1 MDPDERAAEAYMD
14 VIRAG
19 TLELHPA
26 ERRLLVDGQPV
37 ELGARAFDLLRV
49 LAESPGRLVTKATLL
64 DRVWPKLV
72 VDENNLPTQVAA
84 LRRAIGPDLIRTV
97 AGFGYRLE
105 LPATARDA
113 ALAPPEQA
121 MPPPRPGA
129 RRTPTRR
136 LAPMVGRD
144 EDFASIVALFGRGR
158 LVTVV
163 GMPGVGKSRLAEEI
177 AASGALTPAES
188 ALLVPISPFTDVAP
202 IPAAIAI
209 GLGLSLPDSLEG
221 FEALE
226 RALGDRPTL
235 LVLDSAEHLASAL
248 AGPLGVLIG
257 RVPEL
262 RVLVTSQIPLG
273 IAGELVYRLG
283 PLALPAPGASR
294 AELGAAPAVA
304 LFAQRAAAADRGF
317 VLDATNAPLVVEIC
331 RRLDGNPLALEL
343 AAARVPALGVSA
355 LHDRLDD
362 RLRLLKRS
370 ARTDDPRHGALDAA
384 FEWSHGLLGPAEQRV
399 FNRLGAFAGTFPLQ
413 VAASSVADAE
423 IDALEAIDLIAR
435 LVDRSLVT
443 ALPGDPPRYVLSETA
458 RCYALDRLAAAG
470 ELEAARSRMATTLL
484 AEMDTAYA
492 DYWSLDEACWRRRYL
507 PELDNLR
514 AALAWAEK
522 ADRVLAISLYG
533 STWPLFVEAELLSD
547 GRAGYESLVRLLGD
561 GLPLGRLGRF
571 WEAAAAYHST
581 GRCDRAR
588 YAAEL
593 AARMHGEVGD
603 DRSRYYALTLLVVN
617 WRADNAAARSA
628 FADAR
633 LLEDPAWPPRL
644 LTHGALT
651 EAAILMAAGELDGAR
666 DACRRAVR
674 LALSVSERQALAA
687 TVRIVELDLACGDI
701 AGALQLGRPLA
712 LSLRHTSHHAMLIDL
727 LTLVLGA
734 LLEVGD
740 LAEARATGA
749 ELHALASRMD
759 PGRLYASLDA
769 MTLLACLEGRHDAA
783 AHVARQADAGHEAR
797 GFERRRAH
805 EARLQDTALRLI
817 ECHLGAGWRT
827 ARRPAPL
834 DEVRAC
840 ALALG
845 LES

>member
-1 MDPDERAAEAYMD
+1 MD
-14 VIRAG
+14 VTRLG

-26 ERRLLVDGQPV
+26 ERRLLVAGQPV
-37 ELGARAFDLLRV
+37 EIGARAFDLLRV
-49 LAESPGRLVTKATLL
+49 LAENPGRLVTKATLL
-64 DRVWPKLV
+64 DRVWPRLV

-84 LRRAIGPDLIRTV
+84 LRRAIGSELIRTV
-97 AGFGYRLE
+97 PGFGYRLE
-105 LPATARDA
+105 LPVSGTDEAPVAPEMV
-113 ALAPPEQA
+113 APPA
-121 MPPPRPGA
+121 RPAG
-129 RRTPTRR
+129 RRTPPRR
-136 LAPMVGRD
+136 LAPMLGREAD
-144 EDFASIVALFGRGR
+144 LAALVARFETAR

-163 GMPGVGKSRLAEEI
+163 GMPGVGKTRLAEEI
-177 AASGALTPAES
+177 AASEALAPAES
-188 ALLVPISPFTDVAP
+188 ALVVPIAPFADISP
-202 IPAAIAI
+202 IPAAISI
-209 GLGLSLPDSLEG
+209 GLGLSLPDSVDG

-226 RALGDRPTL
+226 RALGDTPTL
-235 LVLDSAEHLASAL
+235 LVLDSAEHLAGSL
-248 AGPLGVLIG
+248 AGPLGVLIE
-257 RVPEL
+257 RVAQL

-273 IAGELVYRLG
+273 IAGEVVYRLG
-283 PLALPAPGASR
+283 PLSLPAAGASG
-294 AELGAAPAVA
+294 AEVGAAAAVA

-317 VLDATNAPLVVEIC
+317 VLDAANSPLVADIC

-343 AAARVPALGVSA
+343 AAARVPALGVAA
-355 LHDRLDD
+355 LHARLDD
-362 RLRLLKRS
+362 RLRLLRS
-370 ARTDDPRHGALDAA
+370 NAGASDPRHSALNGA
-384 FEWSHGLLGPAEQRV
+384 FEWSHSLLGPSEQRV

-413 VAASSVADAE
+413 VAANCVADAE

-458 RCYALDRLAAAG
+458 RCYALDRLAATG
-470 ELEAARSRMATTLL
+470 ELEATRTRMAMTLL

-492 DYWSLDEACWRRRYL
+492 EYWAIDEARWRRQYL
-507 PELDNLR
+507 PELDNIR
-514 AALAWAEK
+514 AALAWAGH

-533 STWPLFVEAELLSD
+533 STWPLFVEAELLGD
-547 GRAGYESLVRLLGD
+547 GRTAYESLVRLLGD
-561 GLPLGRLGRF
+561 GLPLARLGRF
-571 WEAAAAYHST
+571 WEATATYHST

-588 YAAEL
+588 FAAEL

-603 DRSRYYALTLLVVN
+603 DPARYYALTLLVVN

-633 LLEDPAWPPRL
+633 LLEDAAWPPRL

-651 EAAILMAAGELDGAR
+651 EAAILMAAGELAGAR

-674 LALSVSERQALAA
+674 LALTVSERQALAA
-687 TVRIVELDLACGDI
+687 TVHIVELDLACGDI

-712 LSLRHTSHHAMLIDL
+712 LSLCRTSHHAMRIDL

-734 LLEVGD
+734 MLEGGN

-749 ELHALASRMD
+749 DLHALAGRMD
-759 PGRLYASLDA
+759 PGRLYAALDA
-769 MTLLACLEGRHDAA
+769 MTLLACLEGRHEAA
-783 AHVARQADAGHEAR
+783 AVIAKQADAAHEAR
-797 GFERRRAH
+797 GFDRRRPH
-805 EARLQDTALRLI
+805 EVRLQQAALKLI
-817 ECHLGAGWRT
+817 ECHLGIGWRM
-827 ARRPAPL
+827 ALRSAPI